1 MNDIQNYVH
10 YRIFNNLN
18 QEQIRRFENVIDHR
32 NFASEEV
39 IFAEGEVG
47 DSLYLLMDGEVEI
60 NQALTLQLS
69 KNDYDTREK
78 SIINLSS
85 KIHPV
90 FGEMSLLGTDD
101 KRTATVKA
109 ISDCKMGIIMKKD
122 PFQICESAP
131 EIGFTI
137 MNNVASIVTDNL
149 TNANK
154 NVLKLTTAFSLILE
168 K

>member
-18 QEQIRRFENVIDHR
+18 QEQIMRFENVIEHR
-32 NFASEEV
+32 AFACEEV

-85 KIHPV
+85 EIHPV

-122 PFQICESAP
+122 LFQICESDP

-137 MNNVASIVTDNL
+137 MKNVASIVTDNL

-154 NVLKLTTAFSLILE
+154 NVLKLTTAFSLILD

>member
-122 PFQICESAP
+122 LFQICESYP

-137 MNNVASIVTDNL
+137 MKNVASIVTDNL

>member
-78 SIINLSS
+78 SIVNLSS
-85 KIHPV
+85 EIYPV

-109 ISDCKMGIIMKKD
+109 ISNCKMGIIMKQD
-122 PFQICESAP
+122 LFQICESNP
-131 EIGFTI
+131 EIGFII
-137 MNNVASIVTDNL
+137 MKNVASIVTDNL
-149 TNANK
+149 INANT

>member
-18 QEQIRRFENVIDHR
+18 QEQIRRFENVIEHR
-32 NFASEEV
+32 TFATEEV

-47 DSLYLLMDGEVEI
+47 DSLYLFMDGEVEI

-85 KIHPV
+85 EIHPV

-122 PFQICESAP
+122 SSSHF
-131 EIGFTI
+131 
-137 MNNVASIVTDNL
+137 DH
-149 TNANK
+149 
-154 NVLKLTTAFSLILE
+154 
-168 K
+168 

>member
-101 KRTATVKA
+101 KRTD
-109 ISDCKMGIIMKKD
+109 S
-122 PFQICESAP
+122 
-131 EIGFTI
+131 
-137 MNNVASIVTDNL
+137 
-149 TNANK
+149 
-154 NVLKLTTAFSLILE
+154 
-168 K
+168 

>member
-18 QEQIRRFENVIDHR
+18 QEQIRCFENVIEHR
-32 NFASEEV
+32 AFACEEV

-78 SIINLSS
+78 SIINLSTET
-85 KIHPV
+85 P
-90 FGEMSLLGTDD
+90 
-101 KRTATVKA
+101 AT
-109 ISDCKMGIIMKKD
+109 S
-122 PFQICESAP
+122 SAL
-131 EIGFTI
+131 
-137 MNNVASIVTDNL
+137 A
-149 TNANK
+149 A
-154 NVLKLTTAFSLILE
+154 A
-168 K
+168 